1 VVRPF
6 RFIATMPRLDRSAD
20 HWRDAVRRIEDLG
33 FTTVAIS
40 DHFTGGWLMEPTVAL
55 MAAADATERL
65 RLLSLVLSNDYRH
78 PVLAHKALATIEAL
92 SGGRLEIGLG
102 AGWMVSDYQ
111 AAHIP
116 HLPASVR
123 IARLEE
129 SVRILKGLFGPEPFS
144 FEGRHYRVDHLDG
157 LPKPLQRP
165 RPPLL
170 LGGGGRRMLA
180 LAAREADLVGV
191 NPNLR
196 EGRLAQGAGRDL
208 SAVRFAEK
216 VRWVQEQ
223 AAASGR
229 SVDQVELQID
239 PFVCEITNSRE
250 NALAAVAS
258 FAAKLGID
266 PALLD
271 DSPAVLAG
279 SVEQCVDALQE
290 RRERYGFSY
299 VSLGSDVEA
308 AAPVVAKLAGT

>member
-20 HWRDAVRRIEDLG
+20 QWRDAVRRIEDLG

-40 DHFTGGWLMEPTVAL
+40 DHFTGGWVVEPTVAL
-55 MAAADATERL
+55 MAAADATDRL
-65 RLLSLVLSNDYRH
+65 RVLSLVLSNDYRH

-111 AAHIP
+111 AADIP
-116 HLPASVR
+116 YLPASVR

-144 FEGRHYRVDHLDG
+144 FEGRHYRVVGLDG

-196 EGRLAQGAGRDL
+196 EGRLARGAGGDL
-208 SAVRFAEK
+208 SAARFAEK
-216 VRWVQEQ
+216 VRWVREQ

-229 SVDQVELQID
+229 SVDEIELQID

-250 NALAAVAS
+250 DALAAVAS
-258 FAAKLGID
+258 FAAKLGVD

-279 SVEQCVDALQE
+279 SVEQCVDALVE